1 MEFFTNR
8 IIVNGPKKS
17 FADII
22 NEVSNNGMK
31 KKASKAAELSEGEK
45 SQLTPAQEK
54 LPENLAKAI
63 AKSKKKKKNK
73 KTKKGKKNAGP
84 NCPVKISSITPN
96 EDGTVTLDIE
106 EKVLATKVAEE
117 EYSSEPSGDEMD
129 EDGDEMDGDGYEMDE
144 DGDEMDGD
152 GDEMDEDG
160 DEMDEDGDEMD
171 EDGDEMDEDEDESED
186 DDLNM
191 QEEDPNSEDASYVAS
206 LESFEKE
213 MGLGNRSAP
222 NMKKAIEG
230 DKCGCGTN
238 YAESKEASSI
248 QFVKIANLTDKQ
260 KGVFRKYWSNIWPK
274 EFIDAVLDTE
284 N

>member
-8 IIVNGPKKS
+8 IVVNGPKKS

-22 NEVSNNGMK
+22 NEVSNKGMN
-31 KKASKAAELSEGEK
+31 KKASKDAELSEGEK
-45 SQLTPAQEK
+45 AQLTPAQEK

-63 AKSKKKKKNK
+63 AKSNKKK
-73 KTKKGKKNAGP
+73 KTKKGKKKAGSDDS
-84 NCPVKISSITPN
+84 VKISSITPN
-96 EDGTVTLDIE
+96 EDGTVTLDID

-117 EYSSEPSGDEMD
+117 EDSSEPSDDEMDEMD
-129 EDGDEMDGDGYEMDE
+129 EDGDE
-144 DGDEMDGD
+144 DGDE
-152 GDEMDEDG
+152 DEGEDE
-160 DEMDEDGDEMD
+160 ETE
-171 EDGDEMDEDEDESED
+171 DEDEDEGED
-186 DDLNM
+186 
-191 QEEDPNSEDASYVAS
+191 EEDSDSEEASYVAS
-206 LESFEKE
+206 LEAFEKE
-213 MGLGNRSAP
+213 MGWDKESASD
-222 NMKKAIEG
+222 MKQAIEG

-238 YAESKEASSI
+238 YAESKEASSV

>member
-1 MEFFTNR
+1 
-8 IIVNGPKKS
+8 
-17 FADII
+17 
-22 NEVSNNGMK
+22 
-31 KKASKAAELSEGEK
+31 
-45 SQLTPAQEK
+45 
-54 LPENLAKAI
+54 
-63 AKSKKKKKNK
+63 
-73 KTKKGKKNAGP
+73 
-84 NCPVKISSITPN
+84 
-96 EDGTVTLDIE
+96 
-106 EKVLATKVAEE
+106 
-117 EYSSEPSGDEMD
+117 
-129 EDGDEMDGDGYEMDE
+129 MDE

-152 GDEMDEDG
+152 GDEMDEDGDEMDGDG

-206 LESFEKE
+206 LEAFEKE

>member
-8 IIVNGPKKS
+8 IVVNGPKKS

-22 NEVSNNGMK
+22 NEVSNKGMK
-31 KKASKAAELSEGEK
+31 KKASKDAELSEGEK
-45 SQLTPAQEK
+45 AQLTPAQEK

-63 AKSKKKKKNK
+63 ANSNKKKKKKSK
-73 KTKKGKKNAGP
+73 KVKGKKKAGSGDS
-84 NCPVKISSITPN
+84 VKISSITPN
-96 EDGTVTLDIE
+96 EDGTVTLDID

-117 EYSSEPSGDEMD
+117 EDYSEPSDDEMD
-129 EDGDEMDGDGYEMDE
+129 ENCDE
-144 DGDEMDGD
+144 DEGEDEETDD
-152 GDEMDEDG
+152 VEETDED
-160 DEMDEDGDEMD
+160 E
-171 EDGDEMDEDEDESED
+171 DEDEDESED
-186 DDLNM
+186 
-191 QEEDPNSEDASYVAS
+191 EEGSDSEGSSYVAS
-206 LESFEKE
+206 LEAFEKE
-213 MGLGNRSAP
+213 MGWDKESASD
-222 NMKKAIEG
+222 MKQAIEG

-238 YAESKEASSI
+238 YAESKEASSV